1 MQVTLLLYH
10 QKMVFNKCAWG
21 SCSYEIDCW
30 LHSQLKR
37 LTDLVE
43 YVRDYN
49 LDNEQVISKLA
60 FFIILN

>member
-1 MQVTLLLYH
+1 
-10 QKMVFNKCAWG
+10 MVFNKCAWG